1 METIKIWWY
10 FIAEYDEADTR
21 KKEKGKNMATLL
33 LVIIYVCY
41 IGLGVPDS
49 LLGTAWPVIYEELDL
64 PVSYVS
70 IVSMVISGGTVI
82 SSLLSAQLV
91 ARLGTEK
98 ITAISTSLTAV
109 ALFGFSCSHNL
120 LWLCLCAIPL
130 GIGAGSIDTALNNY
144 VALHYNA
151 MQMSFL
157 HCFYG
162 IGVSLSPYLMSL
174 ALSENMN
181 WRKGYRTVFFIQM
194 AIAVITIVTLP
205 LWKKIQTAQMD
216 EEKMFRVLSFGE
228 MLRNRKIIVC
238 CGVFVGISALES
250 TCLIWGSTFLV
261 EAKELP
267 ADTAAKMITFYFVG
281 MAIGRFLSGLLTV
294 RFSSCQIIGV
304 SLGTILIA
312 ILFLL
317 YPYGYITAVVGLFL
331 IGLGNGPIFPNMT
344 YLTPKLF
351 GEEVSQSVI
360 GIQMAFSYLSIMLSP
375 VFFGVLAQNIGICCF
390 VPFLGVMFVMMAG
403 MIIYVKCIKS

>member
-1 METIKIWWY
+1 
-10 FIAEYDEADTR
+10 
-21 KKEKGKNMATLL
+21 MATLL

-49 LLGTAWPVIYEELDL
+49 LLGTAWPAIYEELGL

-70 IVSMVISGGTVI
+70 IVSMLISGGTVI
-82 SSLLSAQLV
+82 SSLLSARLV

-194 AIAVITIVTLP
+194 TIAVISIIALP
-205 LWKKIQTAQMD
+205 LWKKIQTVQRD
-216 EEKMFRVLSFGE
+216 EEKILRVLSFGE
-228 MLRNRKIIVC
+228 MVRNRKIITC

-261 EAKELP
+261 EAKGLS

-281 MAIGRFLSGLLTV
+281 MAIGRLLSGLLTV
-294 RFSSCQIIGV
+294 RFSSWQIIGV
-304 SLGTILIA
+304 SLGTILLA

-317 YPYGYITAVVGLFL
+317 YPSGYITAVVGLFL

-344 YLTPKLF
+344 YLTPILF
-351 GEEVSQSVI
+351 GEESSQSVI

-375 VFFGVLAQNIGICCF
+375 VLFGALAQNIGIFCF
-390 VPFLGVMFVMMAG
+390 VPFLGVMFVIMAG

>member
-1 METIKIWWY
+1 
-10 FIAEYDEADTR
+10 
-21 KKEKGKNMATLL
+21 MATLL

-41 IGLGVPDS
+41 ISLGVPDS
-49 LLGTAWPVIYEELDL
+49 LLGTAWPAIYEELDL
-64 PVSYVS
+64 PISYVS
-70 IVSMVISGGTVI
+70 IVSMLISGETVI

-98 ITAISTSLTAV
+98 ITAISTSLTAI

-120 LWLCLCAIPL
+120 FWLCLCAIPL

-194 AIAVITIVTLP
+194 TIAVISIIALP
-205 LWKKIQTAQMD
+205 LWKKIQTAQID
-216 EEKMFRVLSFGE
+216 EEKMFRVLAFGE
-228 MLRNRKIIVC
+228 MLRNRKITAC

-261 EAKELP
+261 EAKELS

-281 MAIGRFLSGLLTV
+281 MAIGRLLSGLLTV
-294 RFSSCQIIGV
+294 HFSSWQIIGV
-304 SLGTILIA
+304 SLGTILLA

-317 YPYGYITAVVGLFL
+317 YPFGYITAVVGLFL

-360 GIQMAFSYLSIMLSP
+360 GIQIAFSYLSIMLAP
-375 VFFGVLAQNIGICCF
+375 AFFGVLAQNMGICCF
-390 VPFLGVMFVMMAG
+390 VPFLGVTFIMMTG

>member
-1 METIKIWWY
+1 MKQIE
-10 FIAEYDEADTR
+10 DTR
-21 KKEKGKNMATLL
+21 KGEKHGYLL
-33 LVIIYVCY
+33 LVIIYMCY

-49 LLGTAWPVIYEELDL
+49 LLGTAWPAIYEELGL

-70 IVSMVISGGTVI
+70 IVSMLISGGTVI
-82 SSLLSAQLV
+82 SSLLSARLV

-194 AIAVITIVTLP
+194 TIAVISIIALP
-205 LWKKIQTAQMD
+205 LWKKIQTVQRD
-216 EEKMFRVLSFGE
+216 EEKIPRVLSFGE
-228 MLRNRKIIVC
+228 MVRNRKIITC

-261 EAKELP
+261 EAKGLS

-281 MAIGRFLSGLLTV
+281 MAIGRLLSGLLTV
-294 RFSSCQIIGV
+294 RFSSWQIIGV
-304 SLGTILIA
+304 SLGTILLA

-317 YPYGYITAVVGLFL
+317 YPSGYITAVVGLFL

-344 YLTPKLF
+344 YLTPILF
-351 GEEVSQSVI
+351 GEESSQSVI

-375 VFFGVLAQNIGICCF
+375 VLFGALAQNIGIFCF
-390 VPFLGVMFVMMAG
+390 VPFLGVMFVIMAG

>member
-1 METIKIWWY
+1 
-10 FIAEYDEADTR
+10 
-21 KKEKGKNMATLL
+21 MATILL
-33 LVIIYVCY
+33 IIIYVCY

-49 LLGTAWPVIYEELDL
+49 LLGTAWPAIYEELGL

-70 IVSMVISGGTVI
+70 IVSMLISGGTVI

-91 ARLGTEK
+91 ARLGTAK

-194 AIAVITIVTLP
+194 SIAVLSIISLP
-205 LWKKIQTAQMD
+205 LWKKIQTTKMD
-216 EEKMFRVLSFGE
+216 DERTVRVLSLAE
-228 MLRNRKIIVC
+228 MLKNRRIC
-238 CGVFVGISALES
+238 ASCWVFVGISALES

-261 EAKELP
+261 EAKGLS

-294 RFSSCQIIGV
+294 RYSSWQIICAGQAA
-304 SLGTILIA
+304 ILLA
-312 ILFLL
+312 VLFLL
-317 YPYGYITAVVGLFL
+317 YPSGYITAVVGLFL

-344 YLTPKLF
+344 YLTPQLF
-351 GEEVSQSVI
+351 GEEVSQSII
-360 GIQMAFSYLSIMLSP
+360 GIQMAFSYLSIMLTP
-375 VFFGVLAQNIGICCF
+375 VFFGVLAQNLGTWCF
-390 VPFLGVMFVMMAG
+390 VPFLCVMFLMMTG
-403 MIIYVKCIKS
+403 TTILVKRLKS

>member
-1 METIKIWWY
+1 ML
-10 FIAEYDEADTR
+10 
-21 KKEKGKNMATLL
+21 KN
-33 LVIIYVCY
+33 
-41 IGLGVPDS
+41 
-49 LLGTAWPVIYEELDL
+49 
-64 PVSYVS
+64 
-70 IVSMVISGGTVI
+70 
-82 SSLLSAQLV
+82 
-91 ARLGTEK
+91 RK
-98 ITAISTSLTAV
+98 ITA
-109 ALFGFSCSHNL
+109 
-120 LWLCLCAIPL
+120 
-130 GIGAGSIDTALNNY
+130 
-144 VALHYNA
+144 
-151 MQMSFL
+151 
-157 HCFYG
+157 
-162 IGVSLSPYLMSL
+162 
-174 ALSENMN
+174 
-181 WRKGYRTVFFIQM
+181 
-194 AIAVITIVTLP
+194 
-205 LWKKIQTAQMD
+205 
-216 EEKMFRVLSFGE
+216 
-228 MLRNRKIIVC
+228 C

-294 RFSSCQIIGV
+294 RFSSWQIIGV